1 MQKYNKEL
9 TPVIYGPSS
18 IKVLH
23 YDIAPNKG
31 CFRTHWH
38 ERVEILRIKHGE
50 IFVGYDTN
58 IRKVCEG
65 EVLIIPPHTPHKG
78 FAGDYPLA
86 YDVFMFDIRS
96 FYNETEI
103 CQTYFP
109 AVYDGRAKFRT
120 ITDEPEIVECLDK
133 IRDTEEAVK
142 NSLEVTADVYRF
154 LYLMFKYCLLEINQD
169 IHTNKKWKEIVKYM
183 EENCAQDLNTA
194 LLSARY
200 NYSEEH
206 FCRKF
211 KATTGLTPMK
221 YLKIFR
227 VEKGYQMIKDGE
239 RDISKIAGRCGFGD
253 ANYFTRCFKAH
264 FGVPPSLFVREVSK
278 LKDLH

>member
-9 TPVIYGPSS
+9 TPVLYGPSAVK
-18 IKVLH
+18 ILH

-38 ERVEILRIKHGE
+38 DRVEILRIKQGE

-58 IRKVCEG
+58 IRKVREG

-78 FAGDYPLA
+78 FAGDDPLA

-109 AVYDGRAKFRT
+109 AVYDGRAKFQT
-120 ITDEPEIVECLDK
+120 ITDEPEMVECLDK

-142 NSLEVTADVYRF
+142 NPLEVTADVYRF
-154 LYLMFKYCLLEINQD
+154 LYLMFKHCLLEIDQD

-183 EENCAQDLNTA
+183 EENCAQDLTTA
-194 LLSARY
+194 MLSARY

-211 KATTGLTPMK
+211 KAATGLTPMK

-227 VEKGYQMIKDGE
+227 VEKGYQMLKEGE
-239 RDISKIAGRCGFGD
+239 RDISKVAGLCGFGD

-264 FGVPPSLFVREVSK
+264 FGVPPSHFVRAGK
-278 LKDLH
+278 